1 MNNYITYGYRL
12 VDGDMRMDLGQSEAV
27 HLIFDA
33 YDGGESIKKIV
44 GMLKDRKAP
53 TTRGKPSWTP
63 ALIRKILRNKI
74 FRIRAGVQD
83 GFPRVVGAF
92 LSFSILTIFLMD
104 SPPSYASKISCTAS
118 LCPESSLISPS
129 TRRYP

>member
-12 VDGDMRMDLGQSEAV
+12 VDGDMRMNPEQSEAV

-53 TTRGKPSWTP
+53 TTRGHPS
-63 ALIRKILRNKI
+63 
-74 FRIRAGVQD
+74 
-83 GFPRVVGAF
+83 
-92 LSFSILTIFLMD
+92 LSEKSCITRTIW
-104 SPPSYASKISCTAS
+104 
-118 LCPESSLISPS
+118 E
-129 TRRYP
+129 

>member
-63 ALIRKILRNKI
+63 ALIRKILRNKDYL
-74 FRIRAGVQD
+74 GVEPY
-83 GFPRVVGAF
+83 PRMK
-92 LSFSILTIFLMD
+92 T
-104 SPPSYASKISCTAS
+104 
-118 LCPESSLISPS
+118 SSLNGYRNI
-129 TRRYP
+129 

>member
-44 GMLKDRKAP
+44 GMLKIGRHLP
-53 TTRGKPSWTP
+53 PVENRPGHPP
-63 ALIRKILRNKI
+63 
-74 FRIRAGVQD
+74 
-83 GFPRVVGAF
+83 
-92 LSFSILTIFLMD
+92 LSENL
-104 SPPSYASKISCTAS
+104 A
-118 LCPESSLISPS
+118 
-129 TRRYP
+129 